1 MCCVCFSVGLCVVT
15 LSLSYCLPRQLQYE
29 VMRLPGDTEEVVKAR
44 LLEQLK
50 EMFSYASAGGE
61 EDQLLGNH
69 HIYDLGRLRAP
80 EDVVAPVAPVAPVP
94 PVAAGAGAGAAVATA
109 AHSTY
114 A

>member
-1 MCCVCFSVGLCVVT
+1 
-15 LSLSYCLPRQLQYE
+15 
-29 VMRLPGDTEEVVKAR
+29 MRLPGDTEEVVKAR

-80 EDVVAPVAPVAPVP
+80 EDVVAPVAPVP
-94 PVAAGAGAGAAVATA
+94 PVAAGAGAGAAVASA